1 MINYLKGF
9 SECFSGFNL
18 IFLPGIR
25 RFVIIPLSIN
35 IVLFSA
41 AIYLLIQQM
50 DAWIQS
56 LLPSWL
62 SWLEWLIWPLFA
74 STALLFVFYSFTLIA
89 NLIAAPFNSL
99 LAARVEAH
107 ITGKAIED
115 NDSEKLWKL
124 VLRSFASEIHKLIY
138 FAMWLIPLIIL
149 TFIPGLNLLAP
160 FAWFIFTAWSFSLEY
175 MDYPLSNHG
184 LLFKQV
190 RLYNRQH
197 RMRALGLGSGIFIIT
212 SVPILNFLA
221 MPVAV
226 AGATTARPDS
236 PYKAKPKHPRNK
248 NG

>member
-9 SECFSGFNL
+9 SNGFSGFNL

-25 RFVIIPLSIN
+25 RFVIIPLIIN
-35 IVLFSA
+35 IGLFSA
-41 AIYLLIQQM
+41 AIYLLSQKM
-50 DAWIQS
+50 DEWIQS

-74 STALLFVFYSFTLIA
+74 TTALLFVFYSFTLIA

-138 FAMWLIPLIIL
+138 FIMWLIPLIIL
-149 TFIPGLNLLAP
+149 TLIPGLNLIAP
-160 FAWFIFTAWSFSLEY
+160 IAWFIFTAWSFSLEY

-212 SVPILNFLA
+212 SVPVLNFLA

-226 AGATTARPDS
+226 ASATKLTIQSKTEAS
-236 PYKAKPKHPRNK
+236 EN
-248 NG
+248 

>member
-25 RFVIIPLSIN
+25 RFVIIPLIIN
-35 IVLFSA
+35 ISLFTG
-41 AIYLLIQQM
+41 AIYLLSQKM
-50 DAWIQS
+50 DEWIQS

-62 SWLEWLIWPLFA
+62 SWLEWLFWPLFML
-74 STALLFVFYSFTLIA
+74 TALLFVFYSFTLIA

-107 ITGKAIED
+107 LSGKPVEHI
-115 NDSEKLWKL
+115 NTEKLWKL
-124 VLRSFASEIHKLIY
+124 ALRSFASEIHKLLY
-138 FAMWLIPLIIL
+138 FIMWLIPLIIL
-149 TFIPGLNLLAP
+149 TLIPGINLIAP

-175 MDYPLSNHG
+175 MDYPLANHG
-184 LLFKQV
+184 LLFKEI

-212 SVPILNFLA
+212 SVPVLNFLA

-226 AGATTARPDS
+226 AGATRLTLQTKKES
-236 PYKAKPKHPRNK
+236 IET
-248 NG
+248 

>member
-9 SECFSGFNL
+9 SACLSGFGL

-25 RFVIIPLSIN
+25 RFVIIPLFIN
-35 IVLFSA
+35 ISLFSA
-41 AIYLLIQQM
+41 AIYLLSQKM
-50 DAWIQS
+50 DAWITS
-56 LLPSWL
+56 LLPGWL

-74 STALLFVFYSFTLIA
+74 TTALLFVFYSFTLIA

-107 ITGKAIED
+107 LSGNPVED
-115 NDSEKLWKL
+115 SSGEKLWKL
-124 VLRSFASEIHKLIY
+124 VLRSFASEIHKMFY
-138 FAMWLIPLIIL
+138 FLMWLIPLIIL
-149 TFIPGLNLLAP
+149 TLIPGLNLIAP

-197 RMRALGLGSGIFIIT
+197 RMQALGLGSGIFIIT
-212 SVPILNFLA
+212 SVPILNFFA

-226 AGATTARPDS
+226 AGATRLTANT
-236 PYKAKPKHPRNK
+236 KTALEK
-248 NG
+248 

>member
-9 SECFSGFNL
+9 GSCFSGFGL

-25 RFVIIPLSIN
+25 RFVIIPLIIN
-35 IVLFSA
+35 ISLFA
-41 AIYLLIQQM
+41 GAIYLLSQKM
-50 DAWIQS
+50 DEWIQS

-74 STALLFVFYSFTLIA
+74 TTALLFVFYSFTLIA

-107 ITGKAIED
+107 LSNAPIED
-115 NDSEKLWKL
+115 NSTEKLWKL
-124 VLRSFASEIHKLIY
+124 VIRSFASEIHKLLY
-138 FAMWLIPLIIL
+138 FLMWLIPLIIL
-149 TFIPGLNLLAP
+149 TLIPGLNLIAP

-175 MDYPLSNHG
+175 MDYPLSNRG
-184 LLFKQV
+184 LLFKDIRQ
-190 RLYNRQH
+190 YNRQH

-212 SVPILNFLA
+212 SVPVLNFLA

-226 AGATTARPDS
+226 AGATKLTTQTD
-236 PYKAKPKHPRNK
+236 KELTENK
-248 NG
+248 

>member
-9 SECFSGFNL
+9 SNGFSGFNL

-25 RFVIIPLSIN
+25 RFVIIPLIIN
-35 IVLFSA
+35 IALFSG
-41 AIYLLIQQM
+41 AIYLLSQKM
-50 DAWIQS
+50 DEWIQS
-56 LLPSWL
+56 LLPGWL

-74 STALLFVFYSFTLIA
+74 ITTLLFVFYSFTLIA
-89 NLIAAPFNSL
+89 NLIAAPFNSI

-107 ITGKAIED
+107 LTGKPIEHL
-115 NDSEKLWKL
+115 NTEKLWKL
-124 VLRSFASEIHKLIY
+124 VIRSFASEIHKLIY
-138 FAMWLIPLIIL
+138 FLMWLIPLIIL

-175 MDYPLSNHG
+175 LDYPLSNHG

-190 RLYNRQH
+190 RLYNRQN
-197 RMRALGLGSGIFIIT
+197 RMRALGLGTGIFIIT

-226 AGATTARPDS
+226 ASATKLTIQTKEES
-236 PYKAKPKHPRNK
+236 SKA
-248 NG
+248 

>member
-18 IFLPGIR
+18 IFLPSIR
-25 RFVIIPLSIN
+25 RFVIIPLIIN
-35 IVLFSA
+35 IGLFTS
-41 AIYLLIQQM
+41 AIYLLSQKM
-50 DAWIQS
+50 DEWIQS

-74 STALLFVFYSFTLIA
+74 TTALLFVFYSFTLVA

-99 LAARVEAH
+99 LAARVEAYLSGQPVEH
-107 ITGKAIED
+107 IST
-115 NDSEKLWKL
+115 EKLWKL
-124 VLRSFASEIHKLIY
+124 VIRSITSEIHKLLY
-138 FAMWLIPLIIL
+138 FIMWLIPLIIL
-149 TFIPGLNLLAP
+149 TLVPGINLVAP
-160 FAWFIFTAWSFSLEY
+160 FAWLIFTTWSFSLEY
-175 MDYPLSNHG
+175 IDYPLSNHG

-212 SVPILNFLA
+212 SVPVLNFLA

-226 AGATTARPDS
+226 AGATKLTLQT
-236 PYKAKPKHPRNK
+236 NK
-248 NG
+248 EHSES